1 MKIYG
6 ATDIGTVRLT
16 NQDAFK
22 NTVLDEETVLS
33 VVCDG
38 MGGANAGNVASE
50 MAVNIITDY
59 VKNAYNYQLNSLSIG
74 NLLRSAI
81 ETANFEIFSL
91 SKTNDNYTG
100 MGTTVVVA
108 LIKGSKAYICHVG
121 DSRAYLYKNGVLEQI
136 TRDHSVVQ
144 DLIEGGHITK
154 EGAKVHPR
162 KNVITRAV
170 GTKEDIVADFT
181 ETDLTDKI
189 LLICTDGL
197 INTLSDDIIADI
209 IKENP
214 LITVPDRLI
223 ELANV
228 NNSND
233 NITVICTSCN

>member
-22 NTVLDEETVLS
+22 NTVLDENSVLS

-59 VKNAYNYQLNSLSIG
+59 VKNAYNYQLTSLSIE

-91 SKTNDNYTG
+91 QKSNDSYKG
-100 MGTTVVVA
+100 MGTTVVVS
-108 LIKGSKAYICHVG
+108 LIRENTAYICHVG
-121 DSRAYLYKNGVLEQI
+121 DSRAYIYENEALVQI

-170 GTKEDIVADFT
+170 GTKEDIAVDFT
-181 ETDLTDKI
+181 ETDMTGKI
-189 LLICTDGL
+189 LLVCTDGL
-197 INTLSDDIIADI
+197 INTLSDGMIADT

-214 LITVPDRLI
+214 LETVPDRLI
-223 ELANV
+223 NLANE

-233 NITVICTSCN
+233 NITVMCACM

>member
-22 NTVLDEETVLS
+22 NTVLDEKSVLS

-59 VKNAYNYQLNSLSIG
+59 VKNAYNYQLNSLSIE

-91 SKTNDNYTG
+91 QKSNDNYKG
-100 MGTTVVVA
+100 MGTTAVVS
-108 LIKGSKAYICHVG
+108 LIKEKTAYICHVG
-121 DSRAYLYKNGVLEQI
+121 DSRAYTYENEALVQI

-154 EGAKVHPR
+154 EGAKLHPR

-170 GTKEDIVADFT
+170 GAKEDIVADFT
-181 ETDLTDKI
+181 EVDLTDKI
-189 LLICTDGL
+189 LLVCTDGL
-197 INTLSDDIIADI
+197 INTLSEVVIAKAIKDNSLDI
-209 IKENP
+209 
-214 LITVPDRLI
+214 VPDRLI
-223 ELANV
+223 ESANA

-233 NITVICTSCN
+233 NITVICASCN